1 MAMDDVRK
9 AFDAIASH
17 YDAQRKGIIPN
28 FEDFYLA
35 AAQAAEWH
43 GKNPSILDI
52 GSGTGLLSALLLEKF
67 PAAILTLVDISP
79 NMLAIARQRFSAND
93 RVIYKAG
100 DYRYEG
106 LDRMYDLICSALS
119 IHHLDHGEKRGLY
132 ARIYSALN
140 PGGVFLNAEQVAG
153 ETLEQHGRYM
163 EYWNDYV
170 RHGPLPEVEW
180 KNALERRDTLDK
192 MEKLSVQLDWL
203 RAIGFSD
210 VDVRYKNRMLAVM
223 RGRKR

>member
-1 MAMDDVRK
+1 MEEVRK
-9 AFDAIASH
+9 AFDAIASC

-35 AAQAAEWH
+35 AAHAAEWH

-67 PAAILTLVDISP
+67 PVATLTLVDIST
-79 NMLAIARQRFSAND
+79 NMLSIARQRFSGND
-93 RVIYKAG
+93 RVIYRAG

-106 LDRMYDLICSALS
+106 LDHTYDLICSALS
-119 IHHLDHGEKRGLY
+119 IHHLDHEEKRGLY

-140 PGGVFLNAEQVAG
+140 PGGVFVNAEQVAG
-153 ETLEQHGRYM
+153 ETTDQHRRYM

-170 RHGPLPEVEW
+170 RHGPLPEEEW
-180 KNALERRDTLDK
+180 KNALQRRDTLDK
-192 MEKLSVQLDWL
+192 MEKLSVQLDWM
-203 RAIGFSD
+203 RATGFSD
-210 VDVRYKNRMLAVM
+210 VDVQYKNRMLTVM
-223 RGRKR
+223 RGRKG